1 MDLQFNAE
9 EEAFRLK
16 VRGWLA
22 ENMPKDF
29 AVGREGREDKE
40 WLGEAKSWQ
49 RKVYDAGYVA
59 LAWPKEYGG
68 EKIDPGTQ
76 KLVKHQRGG
85 GRAAYPGGGAGRGG
99 GRAPAVLVGR

>member
-1 MDLQFNAE
+1 MDLQFTAE

-40 WLGEAKSWQ
+40 WLGKAKSWQ
-49 RKVYDAGYVA
+49 RKLYDAGYVA
-59 LAWPKEYGG
+59 LAWPKEYCGRKM
-68 EKIDPGTQ
+68 EPGKQ
-76 KLVKHQRGG
+76 SVAHEREGR
-85 GRAAYPGGGAGRGG
+85 GRAAVPGCRAGTGGV
-99 GRAPAVLVGR
+99 RAPV